1 MSWVINNHIRFVPS
15 CLCTCGCLRHYLCHL
30 VTSDILWVRV
40 CIRFQHPQEKQRSE
54 NVNVTRVRGIHNDQ
68 FTSIMI
74 GIPVIQEIVTPRDFI
89 SPQLG
94 ILQKQLSWG
103 GVFPDIVL
111 FRYSLVTSCQVST
124 KVLTLTARQ
133 DWHLTMSHSKHL
145 IEIKS
150 HWLIHLG
157 PSPWGPIGFLSWH
170 KKVVI
175 ALIESN

>member
-1 MSWVINNHIRFVPS
+1 MSWVINNHIWFVPS
-15 CLCTCGCLRHYLCHL
+15 CLCTCGCLTHYLCHL

-54 NVNVTRVRGIHNDQ
+54 NVTLTRVRGIHNDQ

-74 GIPVIQEIVTPRDFI
+74 RFPVIQDIATPRDFTSTGNTSKTI
-89 SPQLG
+89 VF
-94 ILQKQLSWG
+94 W

-150 HWLIHLG
+150 HWLIHLR

>member
-1 MSWVINNHIRFVPS
+1 MPLYMWVSEALSLPS
-15 CLCTCGCLRHYLCHL
+15 CYFWHSVSEGLHQISASARKAEIWECQRHP
-30 VTSDILWVRV
+30 S
-40 CIRFQHPQEKQRSE
+40 P
-54 NVNVTRVRGIHNDQ
+54 GIHNDQ

-74 GIPVIQEIVTPRDFI
+74 GIPVIQDIVTPRDLTSTGNTSKTI
-89 SPQLG
+89 VL
-94 ILQKQLSWG
+94 G

-124 KVLTLTARQ
+124 KVVTLTARQ

>member
-15 CLCTCGCLRHYLCHL
+15 CLCTCWCLRHYLCHL

-74 GIPVIQEIVTPRDFI
+74 GIPVIQDIVTPRDFI

-103 GVFPDIVL
+103 VFFQISY
-111 FRYSLVTSCQVST
+111 FSYIHWWQVVKSA
-124 KVLTLTARQ
+124 LRC
-133 DWHLTMSHSKHL
+133 
-145 IEIKS
+145 S
-150 HWLIHLG
+150 HWQLAKTDTWQCLTQNI
-157 PSPWGPIGFLSWH
+157 S
-170 KKVVI
+170 
-175 ALIESN
+175 